1 VLLSREISIPS
12 RRVLKSTSLHS
23 FAPSGCLTP
32 RLTASNVVLAR
43 ELVVS
48 RTRSCSAMP
57 RGSLM
62 SDP

>member
-12 RRVLKSTSLHS
+12 RRVLKSTSLHR
-23 FAPSGCLTP
+23 FASIGCVTP
-32 RLTASNVVLAR
+32 RLTASNRVLAR
-43 ELVVS
+43 ALV
-48 RTRSCSAMP
+48 TRSCSAMP